1 MFSSSCVILMSLE
14 VYETQHS
21 LIWVSIKSKREEW
34 GRCTPWGKR
43 RKINQ
48 MRLFKPSH
56 RAYKSK
62 LKSDKWCG
70 RFSGLSSRRYQRTFC
85 YRRFSFKLEWK
96 MKPLWGVCRRER
108 EREASRWHKLI
119 GRNWVRHRIDI
130 ETAVEIKQ
138 FIATPRRAIKL
149 IILWRIRLTT
159 SGPST
164 PALETVAPNHW
175 FDLVSIC
182 SFRSLKLFPAI
193 KMS

>member
-108 EREASRWHKLI
+108 EREKRVGGI
-119 GRNWVRHRIDI
+119 NWLEEI
-130 ETAVEIKQ
+130 ELDTE
-138 FIATPRRAIKL
+138 
-149 IILWRIRLTT
+149 LT
-159 SGPST
+159 
-164 PALETVAPNHW
+164 
-175 FDLVSIC
+175 
-182 SFRSLKLFPAI
+182 LKLPW
-193 KMS
+193 KLNNSSPHLEEL